1 MRHQTPGS
9 FVAQWPLSATA
20 IVDNN
25 AVVVKLALEHFMHPI
40 SIFLLGIAMSTDAFA
55 AAVGKDAAM
64 HQAALS

>member
-9 FVAQWPLSATA
+9 FVAQWALSATA

-25 AVVVKLALEHFMHPI
+25 AVVAKLGLEHFMHPI